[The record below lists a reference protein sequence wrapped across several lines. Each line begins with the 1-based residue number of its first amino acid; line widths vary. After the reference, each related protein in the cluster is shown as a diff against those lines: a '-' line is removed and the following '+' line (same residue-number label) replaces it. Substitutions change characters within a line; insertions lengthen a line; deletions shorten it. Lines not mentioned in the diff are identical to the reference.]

1 MIDLNCFYA
10 RKRDKL
16 QKLVSGARNRQEIVQ
31 TGDFVSLKRSQRFTR
46 LLAKHTIL
54 EITESKSAIENEM
67 IQSNCNRG
75 PLSRIIINFN
85 MISQKG
91 PFITIALQY
100 IVPYMLITIP
110 LFLRLYV

>member
-1 MIDLNCFYA
+1 MLENAINCKSWF
-10 RKRDKL
+10 
-16 QKLVSGARNRQEIVQ
+16 QVQEIDKKSSK

-91 PFITIALQY
+91 PFITIAL
-100 IVPYMLITIP
+100 
-110 LFLRLYV
+110 